1 MEKET
6 SQDTGRP
13 YLEEGEIRTF
23 SETLTE
29 EDLVWHRDPEDR
41 TVIPLDNFEWYY
53 QIDNQLP
60 AKLNKPIFIP
70 KDTYHRIIV
79 GKGDIKVKVIKH

>member
-6 SQDTGRP
+6 SQDIGRP

-41 TVIPLDNFEWYY
+41 TVVPLNNNNWYY
-53 QIDNQLP
+53 QIDNKLP

-79 GKGDIKVKVIKH
+79 GEGELKVKVIKH